1 MISHLITTP
10 SLHSIVVSIPDFHPG
25 GRGSIPH
32 GSKLVQIFI
41 HFFQKIQTLRA
52 KISPFPWEKSGNI
65 FISHSHEPKDRFKA
79 IKFMVGHFGWE
90 HFVCVPGIHSVNMKL
105 SICLDNTR
113 KISKFP
119 PWGSGERKG
128 DYLQTFRTFSKKI
141 SNIVSKI
148 EIFFEKV
155 RKVCKNRLPF
165 PAFPTERIWKFFLYS
180 LFTYLS
186 SCSSQKITVLDF
198 SMGTWW
204 TIFSPLLC

>member
-1 MISHLITTP
+1 MVHHVPI
-10 SLHSIVVSIPDFHPG
+10 
-25 GRGSIPH
+25 
-32 GSKLVQIFI
+32 
-41 HFFQKIQTLRA
+41 
-52 KISPFPWEKSGNI
+52 EKSKMAI
-65 FISHSHEPKDRFKA
+65 FGF
-79 IKFMVGHFGWE
+79 
-90 HFVCVPGIHSVNMKL
+90 NMKL

-148 EIFFEKV
+148 EISFEKV

-198 SMGTWW
+198 SMGT
-204 TIFSPLLC
+204 